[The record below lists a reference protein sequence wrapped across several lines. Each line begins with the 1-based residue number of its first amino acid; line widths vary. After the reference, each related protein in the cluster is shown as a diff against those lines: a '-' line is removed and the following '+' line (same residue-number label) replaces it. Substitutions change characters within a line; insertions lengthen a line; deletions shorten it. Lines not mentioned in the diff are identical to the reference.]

1 MVSLPLVSSVVLG
14 PQAKKPKTGLLSDE
28 ERERLMKLT
37 GYNYTPNE
45 WRRYKT
51 TLETSGEDI
60 QLHSRR
66 VEKI

>member
-1 MVSLPLVSSVVLG
+1 MASLPLVSSVVLG

-37 GYNYTPNE
+37 GYNYTRNE
-45 WRRYKT
+45 WRRYTT

-60 QLHSRR
+60 KLLSKR
-66 VEKI
+66 V